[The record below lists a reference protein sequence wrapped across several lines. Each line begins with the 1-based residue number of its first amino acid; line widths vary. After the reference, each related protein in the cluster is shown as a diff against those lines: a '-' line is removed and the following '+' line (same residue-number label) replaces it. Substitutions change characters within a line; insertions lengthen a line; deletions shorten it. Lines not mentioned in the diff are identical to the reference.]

1 MTLICERC
9 GSHDLRITAQ
19 SYNGDDAFEGYEC
32 GTCGATGSLTH
43 DSLTDRTTLGGC
55 LGSDGL

>member
-43 DSLTDRTTLGGC
+43 DSLTGTTLDGC

>member
-9 GSHDLRITAQ
+9 GSYDLHITAQ
-19 SYNGDDAFEGYEC
+19 SYDGDHAFEGYEC
-32 GTCGATGSLTH
+32 GGCGATGSLTN
-43 DSLTDRTTLGGC
+43 DPTLGTSLDGC